1 LAETVWASAPD
12 RACSPAFRDRRGTFR
27 IERGQKWVEDI
38 SLKIADRKPGK
49 RIKTP
54 GTPLASGNPM
64 LALQELLSQAGM
76 GDGEVPDPLRDTLA
90 GLLGEVGR
98 LKRELDKANARAAHL
113 EKLADEDA
121 LMPVANRRAFMR
133 ELSRLVALAQR
144 YGTASSVIYVDLN
157 GMKAINDRFGHNAGD
172 AALLHVAR
180 TLIDNVR
187 HADVVAR
194 LGGDEFG
201 VLLVKSDQE
210 AADEK
215 AHALAEAIEADP
227 LVWNGAHIRLSAATG
242 AYCFQGT
249 EGVAAAL
256 EAADRAMY
264 RAKELRKA
272 AEQAAG

>member
-1 LAETVWASAPD
+1 M
-12 RACSPAFRDRRGTFR
+12 
-27 IERGQKWVEDI
+27 
-38 SLKIADRKPGK
+38 KIADRKPGK
-49 RIKTP
+49 RARAQTGLP
-54 GTPLASGNPM
+54 SSANPV
-64 LALQELLSQAGM
+64 LALQELLSQVGM
-76 GDGEVPDPLRDTLA
+76 TDGTVPDPLKDTLA

-98 LKRELDKANARAAHL
+98 LKRELDKAKARAAHL

-144 YGTASSVIYVDLN
+144 YGTASSVVYIDLN
-157 GMKAINDRFGHNAGD
+157 GMKQINDRYGHNAGD

-201 VLLVKSDQE
+201 VLLVKTGQE

-215 AHALAEAIEADP
+215 AAALSDAIEADP
-227 LVWNGAHIRLSAATG
+227 LIWNGMSIRLSAATG
-242 AYCFQGT
+242 AHCF
-249 EGVAAAL
+249 EGGESVAAAL
-256 EAADRAMY
+256 EAADQAMY
-264 RAKELRKA
+264 RAKQLRKA
-272 AEQAAG
+272 AEQAAAG

>member
-1 LAETVWASAPD
+1 MAGS
-12 RACSPAFRDRRGTFR
+12 
-27 IERGQKWVEDI
+27 
-38 SLKIADRKPGK
+38 
-49 RIKTP
+49 
-54 GTPLASGNPM
+54 PM
-64 LALQELLSQAGM
+64 LALQELLSKAGM
-76 GDGEVPDPLRDTLA
+76 GDGQVPDPLKDTLTV
-90 GLLGEVGR
+90 LLDEVGR
-98 LKRELDKANARAAHL
+98 LKRELDKAKARAAHL

-144 YGTASSVIYVDLN
+144 YGTASSVVYIDLN
-157 GMKAINDRFGHNAGD
+157 GMKTINDRWGHNAGD

-180 TLIDNVR
+180 TLIENVR

-201 VLLVKSDQE
+201 VLLVRTGQE

-215 AHALAEAIEADP
+215 AEALAEAIEANP
-227 LVWNGAHIRLSAATG
+227 LLWNGVSIQLSAAAG
-242 AYCFQGT
+242 AYCFAGA

-264 RAKELRKA
+264 RAKQVRKTVDQ
-272 AEQAAG
+272 ESGQAAVC

>member
-1 LAETVWASAPD
+1 MLEAVPGRVDEPCECVTE
-12 RACSPAFRDRRGTFR
+12 RADQGW
-27 IERGQKWVEDI
+27 GEDI
-38 SLKIADRKPGK
+38 SLKIADRKAGK
-49 RIKTP
+49 RAKAP
-54 GTPLASGNPM
+54 AVALAGDNPV
-64 LALQELLSQAGM
+64 LALHELLQQVGM
-76 GDGEVPDPLRDTLA
+76 GEGVVPDLLKDTLA
-90 GLLGEVGR
+90 DLLGEVGR
-98 LKRELDKANARAAHL
+98 LKRELDKAKARAAHL

-144 YGTASSVIYVDLN
+144 YGTASSVVYIDLN
-157 GMKAINDRFGHNAGD
+157 GMKSINDRWGHNAGD

-180 TLIDNVR
+180 TLIDHVR

-201 VLLVKSDQE
+201 VLLVKTGQE

-215 AHALAEAIEADP
+215 ALALAEAIETIP
-227 LVWNGAHIRLSAATG
+227 LLWNGVTIRLSAATG
-242 AYCFQGT
+242 AYCFNGA

-264 RAKELRKA
+264 RAKLERKA
-272 AEQAAG
+272 AEQAAVG